1 MPKKKNFSAERMK
14 KMEKKQEFVYGAV
27 LKVERENTLDD
38 IQKSFEAMK
47 DIGFNTVVVWPA
59 VYWWEEKGPGYPY
72 ETGKQLLRIAEEA
85 GIGIVMELAG
95 QITALEYMPDPLCK
109 EEYFCEDRKGCR
121 ELGTVSYGYLNF
133 NHPEVQA
140 LIEQQYTEIA
150 EAYGSFPALRG
161 YDIWNETQFASFD
174 RYTLEKF
181 RVWLKEKYGTL
192 DALNDA
198 WDRAYEKWEQVQF
211 TAWMWASVMAVVDYH
226 QFQKANIGM
235 ILKYMRKAIER
246 ADSSHEILADNIHS
260 TVTMDAYY
268 ERPSDDWG
276 VAAEVDRYGISFYPK
291 FFTKHTPAVRR
302 HQVMAGAHSAA
313 KDGVFSISEMQTH
326 HASMFN
332 PEGSV
337 SPEELWQWCW
347 EAVAHGAKGLIYWKW
362 DPFRKGVQTGGRGL
376 LDCSGRETMRA
387 KTARRVSEILV
398 KEPLLTTAAPEPE
411 SAAILYDSLNH
422 DFTKAYTIGF
432 RGTGIGAP
440 DSIYLD
446 SIAGL
451 YRILWKKNIPVKFVT
466 PGQVCAGG
474 LKQFRAVFL
483 TTQVTM
489 DAPLAQALSEYVE
502 DGGTLVCDGKFAE
515 VDAQGLLYRQI
526 PGAGL
531 SKDFGFELL
540 DFEEGNLEFDADGL
554 QVTGGHDRRQILEES
569 LAAEVEGRF
578 ADGKPAVLKASYGA
592 GKLYYIS
599 TFLWFA
605 CQKGGGEG
613 AAELLDRLLEGC
625 GLQTVF
631 CEEPE
636 VSCLRL
642 NGEGGSLLFAL
653 NYDKKEKNIKF
664 SVNLEPQVYEA
675 FIAQEEKQAG
685 TGTEGQRVNPVA
697 AFVQEIFEDREVEWN
712 CENGRLHF
720 SYPMAPGGTAI
731 FKFSAKQPVK
741 I

>member
-1 MPKKKNFSAERMK
+1 MSNSCEKEFLCGKEKN
-14 KMEKKQEFVYGAV
+14 MEKNQEFVYGAV
-27 LKVERENTLDD
+27 LKVERENTLAD
-38 IQKSFEAMK
+38 IRKSFAAMK

-59 VYWWEEKGPGYPY
+59 VYWWEEKGPEYPY
-72 ETGKQLLRIAEEA
+72 ATGKALLRIAEEI
-85 GIGIVMELAG
+85 GIGVVMELAG
-95 QITALEYMPDPLCK
+95 QITALEYAPDSLCK
-109 EEYFCEDRKGCR
+109 EEYFCVDKKGCKD
-121 ELGTVSYGYLNF
+121 LGTVSYGYLNF
-133 NHPEVQA
+133 NHPEVMA

-161 YDIWNETQFASFD
+161 YNIWNETQFASFD
-174 RYTLEKF
+174 EYTLEKF
-181 RVWLKEKYGTL
+181 RGWLKDKYKTVE
-192 DALNDA
+192 ALNDA
-198 WDRAYEKWEQVQF
+198 WDRAYESWEQVQF
-211 TAWMWASVMAVVDYH
+211 TSWMWASVMAVVDYH

-235 ILKYMRKAIER
+235 ILRYMRKAIEQ
-246 ADSSHEILADNIHS
+246 ADTSHEILADNIHS

-387 KTARRVSEILV
+387 KTARRVHEMLE
-398 KEPLLTTAAPEPE
+398 KEPLLTTAAPETE
-411 SAAILYDSLNH
+411 QAAILYDSLNH

-451 YRILWKKNIPVKFVT
+451 YRTLWKKDIPVRFVT
-466 PGQVCAGG
+466 PDQVCGGG
-474 LKQFRAVFL
+474 LEQYKVVFL

-489 DAPLAQALSEYVE
+489 NDSLAQALRAYVQN
-502 DGGTLVCDGKFAE
+502 GGTLICDGKFAE
-515 VDAQGLLYRQI
+515 VDDQGLLHRQI

-531 SKDFGFELL
+531 SEAFGFELL
-540 DFEEGNLEFDADGL
+540 DFEEGNLEFEVDGIS
-554 QVTGGHDRRQILEES
+554 VRGGHDRRQIFDGSLE
-569 LAAEVEGRF
+569 AEVEGYF
-578 ADGKPAVLKASYGA
+578 SDGKPAVLKAAYGN
-592 GKLYYIS
+592 GTLYYIS

-605 CQKGGGEG
+605 CQRGGGEG
-613 AAELLDRLLEGC
+613 AAEFLDRLLEGC
-625 GLQTVF
+625 RLQTVF
-631 CEEPE
+631 SKEPE
-636 VSCLRL
+636 VSCWRL
-642 NGEGGSLLFAL
+642 NGEDESLLFVF
-653 NYDKKEKNIKF
+653 NYSTEEKNAEI
-664 SVNLEPQVYEA
+664 SAALEPLGSLVSIREITEECE
-675 FIAQEEKQAG
+675 IA
-685 TGTEGQRVNPVA
+685 
-697 AFVQEIFEDREVEWN
+697 WN
-712 CENGRLHF
+712 CENSLVYF
-720 SYPMAPGGTAI
+720 SYPIAPGGVAI
-731 FKFSAKQPVK
+731 FKLSAKN
-741 I
+741 